1 MGQISYLQNKY
12 KSRDDF
18 NVKQR
23 GYGLLLSG
31 EAGKSFGIGK
41 AGTWAIEPQAQL
53 IYQYLNTKSFNDGL
67 RKVSQDNRNGLRG
80 RTGIKLSYN
89 GNSDEGRT
97 NTYYVVANIWHDFT
111 KYENKYTNIGSDKVT
126 EKLGTTWGE
135 IGLGA
140 QAPLGQKSN
149 LYIDTRYEQSFG
161 NSRRSGFR
169 GTIGFKH
176 TF

>member
-1 MGQISYLQNKY
+1 ML
-12 KSRDDF
+12 F
-18 NVKQR
+18 
-23 GYGLLLSG
+23 SG

-135 IGLGA
+135 IGFSSIIGLGHHNHPHKDKVTKPERQTHVPA
-140 QAPLGQKSN
+140 IPKL
-149 LYIDTRYEQSFG
+149 F
-161 NSRRSGFR
+161 
-169 GTIGFKH
+169 
-176 TF
+176 